1 MGAQVDKG
9 PTNVSKVQEH
19 LLEHAED
26 TGAQEE
32 VGVNRQPRAV
42 KYLISSNAAMAQNL
56 FNHQVQGF
64 LYQGDCRTLLASL
77 PPLSVQLIITSP
89 PYNIGKEY
97 EAQQK
102 TLEEY
107 LCLQEE
113 VITECVRVL
122 RPSGSICWE
131 VGNHIVGN
139 GEILP
144 LDITLHSI
152 FAKHRLKLRNR
163 IVWHFEHGL
172 HAQNRLSGRYEV
184 LMWYTKSDDYTFN
197 LDPVRVPQKYPGK
210 RHFKGPHVG
219 ELSGNPIGK
228 NPSDVWIFPNV
239 KSNHVEK
246 TEHPCQFPIELVDRM
261 LLATTNPDD
270 VVLDPFAGTSTS
282 LVAALL
288 RERLACGAEIMPAYV
303 EISRRRIEQTVEGT
317 VPFRATGTPIYTPSN
332 DKIAQLP
339 TEFAAV
345 RRQAR
350 DK

>member
-1 MGAQVDKG
+1 MGKQIDQFPQDVPPAQLHV
-9 PTNVSKVQEH
+9 
-19 LLEHAED
+19 LEHAED
-26 TGAQEE
+26 AGIQDE
-32 VGVNRQPRAV
+32 VGVNHQPNAV
-42 KYLISSNAAMAQNL
+42 QYLIGSDTAMAQNL

-77 PPLSVQLIITSP
+77 PAISVQLIITSP
-89 PYNIGKEY
+89 PYNNGKEY
-97 EAQQK
+97 EEQQQ

-107 LCLQEE
+107 LRLQEE

-131 VGNHIVGN
+131 VGNHMVGD

-144 LDITLHSI
+144 LDIPLHSI

-172 HAQNRLSGRYEV
+172 HAKNRLSGRYEV

-197 LDPVRVPQKYPGK
+197 LDLVRVPQKYPGK

-219 ELSGNPIGK
+219 ELSGNPLGK

-261 LLATTNPDD
+261 LLATTNPGD

-332 DKIAQLP
+332 NKLAQLP
-339 TEFAAV
+339 AEFAAI
-345 RRQAR
+345 RSQLS